1 MSDKK
6 LRVYESIDDVNEGQ
20 WNNTVKQSGRGSVFH
35 RTGWLKAVEHGLGLD
50 ARHLVLE
57 KKGHPMALVPNFV
70 REIDLP
76 VSVPD
81 ALDGLTAK
89 RLVSIKPG
97 FGGPLVMGSERSN
110 FDLLFEN
117 ADALF
122 ADRTLLYHRMEI
134 ADDRFMRYATHF
146 ARHGYQAETTS
157 CLFTIDLE
165 KGWDAIESEMK
176 GSKRS
181 NVADARDSGATVRE
195 PTFDEDAV
203 EEFYGEYE
211 AAMERVGGI
220 VHPFS
225 FFDVLREELA
235 DRIKLFTVEVD
246 GEFAG
251 GRLYLLDDER
261 SAVRSFFQGLNSDFF
276 DYHPS
281 ELLDEHAIR
290 WGIENGYEEY
300 GLGSTRGDFDD
311 GAFKYKSELGARPRP
326 VLGWEKGYSAVGW
339 PAYRYGRKLLRSRS

>member
-1 MSDKK
+1 MSEKK
-6 LRVYESIDDVNEGQ
+6 LRIYESIDDVNEGQ

-35 RTGWLKAVEHGLGLD
+35 RTGWLKAVEDGLGLD

-57 KKGHPMALVPNFV
+57 KKGHPMAVVPNFV
-70 REIDLP
+70 GEIDLP
-76 VSVPD
+76 VDVPD
-81 ALDGLTAK
+81 ALNGLRAK
-89 RLVSIKPG
+89 RLVSVKPG
-97 FGGPLVMGSERSN
+97 FGGPLVMGSEREN

-117 ADALF
+117 AGALF
-122 ADRTLLYHRMEI
+122 SERNLLYHRMEI
-134 ADDRFMRYATHF
+134 ADDEFMRYASHF
-146 ARHGYQAETTS
+146 ARHGYRPETTS
-157 CLFTIDLE
+157 CLFTIDLT

-181 NVADARDSGATVRE
+181 NIEDARNSPATVRE
-195 PTFDEDAV
+195 PEFDRSVLDD
-203 EEFYGEYE
+203 FYEEYE

-220 VHPFS
+220 VHPFE

-235 DRIKLFTVEVD
+235 DRIKLFTVDVN

-251 GRLYLLDDER
+251 GRLYLVDEER
-261 SAVRSFFQGLNSDFF
+261 SAIRSFFQGLDSDFF
-276 DYHPS
+276 EHHPS

-300 GLGSTRGDFDD
+300 GLGSTSGDFSD

-326 VLGWEKGYSAVGW
+326 ILGWEKGYSLLGW
-339 PAYRYGRKLLRSRS
+339 PAYQYGRQFYRSRS